1 MLPKAPHALF
11 FSELGLMILLGL
23 AVLSWGVRHN
33 LASHALIPVYFSFG
47 YHVTALCIY
56 LQEDWRARL
65 PLLIPGR
72 ILSLFL
78 SVVWSLTSA
87 LSPMED
93 RNAPMLDAE
102 TFLVPAY
109 ALAGVA
115 LTISQFGLG
124 RGHAQTGAP

>member
-23 AVLSWGVRHN
+23 AILSWGVRHN
-33 LASHALIPVYFSFG
+33 LASHDLIPVYFSFG
-47 YHVTALCIY
+47 YHVTALGIY
-56 LQEDWRARL
+56 LQEDWKARL

-72 ILSLFL
+72 ILGLFL

-87 LSPMED
+87 LSHLEE

-109 ALAGVA
+109 VLAGVA
-115 LTISQFGLG
+115 LTLSQFGLG
-124 RGHAQTGAP
+124 RDYDHTGAP